1 MTGFKYAATVIGALA
16 FVALAP
22 ATANAQPV
30 DNTGGGGGC
39 TYTDKDGYDVPI
51 DDGQDVFVDGKI
63 VSCRGGKIV
72 ITTAPASSGGTVK
85 PNNPS
90 KIGVLIDLP
99 RAAATR

>member
-1 MTGFKYAATVIGALA
+1 MTAFKYAATIVGALA

-22 ATANAQPV
+22 AVANAQPI

-72 ITTAPASSGGTVK
+72 VTTAPASTGGTVK
-85 PNNPS
+85 PTNPS